1 MCRARVATTDSF
13 FAFDSRR
20 ARREA
25 CGVSPYSLAGILRG
39 RCAFGRRTVLRSKL
53 RIANEAAAQRRCGHR
68 TAVRAAPHANAG
80 WIGRSKIRLSKEL
93 PARRRF
99 RTPLRRNETAGAAG
113 RGGERTSPCATRQ
126 TPRRGRPRP
135 KIRGRLCRR
144 GARRFVPDG
153 NVFPLCA
160 AFVRGR
166 MRRETERALLP
177 RKSRPAQ

>member
-1 MCRARVATTDSF
+1 MRALRRQTLFLHLTAGAPAGKPAACRLICSPEYCGAVALSDAGRSCE
-13 FAFDSRR
+13 ANSELQMKRR
-20 ARREA
+20 RNAAADTGRLCGRRRMRTPDGLDEA
-25 CGVSPYSLAGILRG
+25 KSASQKNRRRDA
-39 RCAFGRRTVLRSKL
+39 AFGRL
-53 RIANEAAAQRRCGHR
+53 CGGMR
-68 TAVRAAPHANAG
+68 P
-80 WIGRSKIRLSKEL
+80 
-93 PARRRF
+93 PAR
-99 RTPLRRNETAGAAG
+99 PG
-113 RGGERTSPCATRQ
+113 GGERTSPCATRQ